1 MTASIRFS
9 LVNFALAL
17 LSAVLLVLLYPN
29 LAVPGYGLPWL
40 APIALVPLLLALAR
54 EPRPLWRLLLG
65 EIAGVVYWFAICY
78 WIQFV
83 LEVHGAMGH
92 WGSWAT
98 FALFCVLKALH
109 LALFSLLAAVLLETP
124 YAIPAIAALWTGI
137 ERTHGTFGFAWLTLG
152 NAGIDMPLPL
162 RVVPFVGVYGVSF
175 LFAMMSAVVAFLIL
189 RRGRKHLYWLAAIPA
204 LLLLPELPPR
214 QTPDETALVLQPN
227 LPAEEQYTSASA
239 GAERDHLIME
249 SLENSPRGSGQRGSE
264 QHGPEQLIIWPE
276 NPGPFYYYGDP
287 AFHREAEQLAQL
299 THAYFLFGTVA
310 ETREGAPLN
319 SAVLLRPDGT
329 LVDRYDKIN
338 LVPFGEY
345 VPPPFGFV
353 NRITQEISDFVPG
366 NRIVVFPMGG
376 QRLGVFIC
384 YESVFPDE
392 VRQFVKGGA
401 NLLVNISNDGYFG
414 HSAAREQHLEIARMR
429 AVENDRWLIR
439 STNDGITATID
450 PAGHIDERLP
460 PYKELAGQMHFGF
473 RSGTTFYT
481 NYGDWFA
488 WGCLIAAAFALVWS
502 QRPHY
507 APESKAPL
515 NRAGSRAHRRP

>member
-1 MTASIRFS
+1 MKASIRNFS
-9 LVNFALAL
+9 LAL
-17 LSAVLLVLLYPN
+17 LSAMLLVLLYPN
-29 LAVPGYGLPWL
+29 WIVPARGLPWL
-40 APIALVPLLLALAR
+40 APVALVPLLIALAR
-54 EPRPLWRLLLG
+54 EPRPVWRFLLG
-65 EIAGVVYWFAICY
+65 EFAGAVYWFTICY

-83 LEVHGAMGH
+83 LEVHGDMGR

-124 YAIPAIAALWTGI
+124 YAIPGIAALWTGI

-152 NAGIDMPLPL
+152 NAGIDMPLAL
-162 RVVPFVGVYGVSF
+162 RAVPFAGVYAVSF
-175 LFAMMSAVVAFLIL
+175 LFVTLSGVVAFLIL
-189 RRGRKHLYWLAAIPA
+189 RRDPRRDRKNLYWLAMVPA
-204 LLLLPELPPR
+204 LLLLPDLPPR
-214 QTPDETALVLQPN
+214 ETPAESALVVQPN
-227 LPAEEQYTSASA
+227 MPPEEQWTNASA

-249 SLENSPRGSGQRGSE
+249 SLENSLPAT
-264 QHGPEQLIIWPE
+264 EQLIVWPE
-276 NPGPFYYYGDP
+276 NPGPLYYYGDP
-287 AFHREAEQLAQL
+287 TFHREAEQLAQL
-299 THAYFLFGTVA
+299 SHAYFLFGTVA
-310 ETREGAPLN
+310 QTREGSPLN

-345 VPPPFGFV
+345 VPPLFGFV

-366 NRIVVFPMGG
+366 NRMVVFPMGER
-376 QRLGVFIC
+376 RLGVFIC

-429 AVENDRWLIR
+429 AVENSRWLIR
-439 STNDGITATID
+439 STNDGITAVID
-450 PAGHIDERLP
+450 PAGHIEEQLP
-460 PYKELAGQMHFGF
+460 PYRELVEHMHFGF

-481 NYGDWFA
+481 RHGDWFA
-488 WGCLIAAAFALVWS
+488 WGCLLAAAFALVWS

-507 APESKAPL
+507 KREREAVSHD
-515 NRAGSRAHRRP
+515 GSQARRRP